1 MKSLEDIKLN
11 EKKTINDANTE
22 VTEILELFDKDCK
35 TITLKCFSEQLQTQ
49 MKQQKNKSTLKKTES
64 LGKKYKT

>member
-1 MKSLEDIKLN
+1 MSKIQLKSPFLYEEPRRYQI
-11 EKKTINDANTE
+11 EWKKTINDANTE

-49 MKQQKNKSTLKKTES
+49 MKQ
-64 LGKKYKT
+64 

>member
-35 TITLKCFSEQLQTQ
+35 TITLKCLSEQLQTQ
-49 MKQQKNKSTLKKTES
+49 MKQ
-64 LGKKYKT
+64 